1 MILGVGYKMRKVLI
15 VLLFTAIEIFAQ
27 HQDGLMVMPRNLH
40 FASDFDRSQ
49 FIYVENNSDNTVT
62 IDSISYDPNVYFIRL
77 ENISG
82 FPIVMQPYFEFGF
95 EVVQYNYFNL
105 QPEDSS
111 STITIYNTGSNP
123 VITLET
129 HHDQDMMHYSRKGT
143 INGTVKDSINTISD
157 ATVYFFYD
165 RIILIDSSNT
175 DNEGN
180 FTKELPVGD
189 YFVAAEKDGYYVEYA
204 FDKDS
209 PLGADVISIREHMPV
224 NLNFILEEEPIT
236 NLNVS
241 GKVIDI
247 GGGSLSKA
255 VVVVRKGKHTATKI
269 SATADDDIN
278 RSYTT
283 FTDINGS
290 YNLKNI
296 KYEGDYFV
304 QVFAPFNIPGY
315 YNENGI
321 PSVFWQSADSVT
333 IMNSM
338 GNIDLTLERDSSS
351 GAGFVDGRVLSNNQ
365 NAPVTDAIVYVRSVS
380 NNKIYTYN
388 FVSSDGNYT
397 IPVLPYGDYEL
408 IAQKIGIPDAE
419 STSFSISTTQDSLSG
434 LDLSMIITSIEN
446 VDSPTSFELY
456 QNYPNP
462 FNPATTI
469 KFSLQKA
476 GKVEL
481 NIYNVLGQKIAALI
495 DKSLNAGTYQV
506 NFDTNNLPSGI
517 YFYELSS
524 QDIKLVKK
532 MSLIK

>member
-40 FASDFDRSQ
+40 FESDLDRSQ

-269 SATADDDIN
+269 SATADDDI
-278 RSYTT
+278 T
-283 FTDINGS
+283 
-290 YNLKNI
+290 
-296 KYEGDYFV
+296 E
-304 QVFAPFNIPGY
+304 
-315 YNENGI
+315 
-321 PSVFWQSADSVT
+321 
-333 IMNSM
+333 
-338 GNIDLTLERDSSS
+338 
-351 GAGFVDGRVLSNNQ
+351 
-365 NAPVTDAIVYVRSVS
+365 AIQ
-380 NNKIYTYN
+380 
-388 FVSSDGNYT
+388 
-397 IPVLPYGDYEL
+397 PLL
-408 IAQKIGIPDAE
+408 ILMDP
-419 STSFSISTTQDSLSG
+419 
-434 LDLSMIITSIEN
+434 II
-446 VDSPTSFELY
+446 
-456 QNYPNP
+456 
-462 FNPATTI
+462 
-469 KFSLQKA
+469 
-476 GKVEL
+476 
-481 NIYNVLGQKIAALI
+481 
-495 DKSLNAGTYQV
+495 
-506 NFDTNNLPSGI
+506 
-517 YFYELSS
+517 
-524 QDIKLVKK
+524 
-532 MSLIK
+532 

>member
-1 MILGVGYKMRKVLI
+1 MILGVGYKMRKILI
-15 VLLFTAIEIFAQ
+15 ILFFAAVQMFAQ
-27 HQDGLMVMPRNLH
+27 HQDGLMVMPRNIH
-40 FASDFDRSQ
+40 FESDFDRSQ
-49 FIYVENNSDNTVT
+49 FIYVENNSNSAVT
-62 IDSISYDPNVYFIRL
+62 IDSISYDPNVYFVRL
-77 ENISG
+77 KNVSG

-95 EVVQYNYFNL
+95 EVIQYNYFNL

-111 STITIYNTGSNP
+111 STITIYNTSSEP

-129 HHDQDMMHYSRKGT
+129 HHDQDMMHYSKKGI
-143 INGTVKDSINTISD
+143 INGTVGDSLNMLSD

-165 RIILIDSSNT
+165 RIILIDSVNT
-175 DNEGN
+175 DSDGN
-180 FTKELPVGD
+180 FAKELPVGD
-189 YFVAAEKDGYYVEYA
+189 YFVAAKKDGYYIEYA

-209 PLGADVISIREHMPV
+209 PLGADVISIREHTPV
-224 NLNFILEEEPIT
+224 NLNFIMEKEPVT

-241 GKVIDI
+241 GKVSDI

-255 VVVVRKGKHTATKI
+255 IVVVRKGKHTPSKVAAVT
-269 SATADDDIN
+269 SDDIN

-315 YNENGI
+315 YNENGT
-321 PSVFWQSADSVT
+321 PSVFWQNADSVALY
-333 IMNSM
+333 NSM
-338 GNIDLTLERDSSS
+338 GNINLTLERDSSY

-380 NNKIYTYN
+380 NSKIYTYN
-388 FVSSDGNYT
+388 FVASDGNYT

-408 IAQKIGIPDAE
+408 IAQKIGVPDAQ
-419 STSFSISTTQDSLSG
+419 STIFSISTTQDSLSG
-434 LDLSMIITSIEN
+434 IDLSLIITSIEN
-446 VDSPTSFELY
+446 VDSPQSFQLY

-469 KFSLQKA
+469 KFSLQNA

-481 NIYNVLGQKIAALI
+481 NIYNVLGQKIATLLS
-495 DKSLNAGTYQV
+495 KSLNAGTYQV
-506 NFDTNNLPSGI
+506 NFNASNLPSGI

-524 QDIKLVKK
+524 KNRKFVKK
-532 MSLIK
+532 MSLMK

>member
-1 MILGVGYKMRKVLI
+1 
-15 VLLFTAIEIFAQ
+15 
-27 HQDGLMVMPRNLH
+27 
-40 FASDFDRSQ
+40 
-49 FIYVENNSDNTVT
+49 
-62 IDSISYDPNVYFIRL
+62 
-77 ENISG
+77 
-82 FPIVMQPYFEFGF
+82 
-95 EVVQYNYFNL
+95 
-105 QPEDSS
+105 
-111 STITIYNTGSNP
+111 
-123 VITLET
+123 
-129 HHDQDMMHYSRKGT
+129 
-143 INGTVKDSINTISD
+143 
-157 ATVYFFYD
+157 
-165 RIILIDSSNT
+165 
-175 DNEGN
+175 
-180 FTKELPVGD
+180 
-189 YFVAAEKDGYYVEYA
+189 
-204 FDKDS
+204 
-209 PLGADVISIREHMPV
+209 
-224 NLNFILEEEPIT
+224 
-236 NLNVS
+236 
-241 GKVIDI
+241 
-247 GGGSLSKA
+247 
-255 VVVVRKGKHTATKI
+255 
-269 SATADDDIN
+269 
-278 RSYTT
+278 
-283 FTDINGS
+283 
-290 YNLKNI
+290 
-296 KYEGDYFV
+296 
-304 QVFAPFNIPGY
+304 
-315 YNENGI
+315 
-321 PSVFWQSADSVT
+321 
-333 IMNSM
+333 M

-365 NAPVTDAIVYVRSVS
+365 NAPVTDPIVYVRSVS

-469 KFSLQKA
+469 KLSLQKA